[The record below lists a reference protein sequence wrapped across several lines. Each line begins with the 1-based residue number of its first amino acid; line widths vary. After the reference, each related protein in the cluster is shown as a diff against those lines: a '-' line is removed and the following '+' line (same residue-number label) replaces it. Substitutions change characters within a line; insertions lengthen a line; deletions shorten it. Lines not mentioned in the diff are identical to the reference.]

1 VGGSQFTGGRQHPP
15 PANNPRQP
23 NPPRQQPDL
32 RQKINEGRDARSVL
46 DSRRRER
53 EVAERD
59 DADCSDRF
67 PAFTARF
74 NNYKYPEGFKPIGIT
89 KYDGK
94 QAPQQWLHCYSTAI
108 EVAGGSNTTKVVYF
122 SMALEPAPLTWLES
136 LPNDSIG
143 SWDGLKKIFIDNFQG
158 AISRAGTRHDL
169 AQCKQERNE
178 LLRSYTR
185 RFFDV
190 RATIANISEEDIID
204 CFYNGLTDPGIYR
217 DFGRNRPKTVAG
229 LRDMMHDWSEQ
240 EEKMRERFPRRTDL
254 NQKCNND
261 NRADKGQR
269 DFSGSSRKRKPDNL
283 VAAVER
289 PSRGK
294 KSTTQEQFEKLL
306 QKKCPWCVN
315 SKHTA
320 IDCFQLKRTFGSP
333 GNSKKNKSTGK
344 EPEDEEQ
351 EDRSETLKFQDAS
364 KTVNVIFGGDEDF
377 CSKREQKLLLREIL
391 SVEPAVPR
399 PLRWSEVPI
408 SFSCDDQWTSFSE
421 PGKFPLVLDPV
432 VAEVKLTRVFI
443 DGGSGLNL
451 IFASTLKKMGLDLT
465 NKLTPSKAHF
475 YGIVPGNAAHPLG
488 TVVLPVTF
496 GTRENYRTE
505 FIKFEVAN
513 FKSSYH
519 AILGRPALAKFMAV
533 PHYVY
538 LFLKMPGRSGVLT
551 LRGDLKKSYD
561 CNQEAIQYAS
571 TSRMPDASAEV
582 LAAAQQL
589 SQAELDIPTKKV
601 SQSGVK
607 STGELPLKTIQLQ
620 EGDSSK
626 IAIINAGLG
635 DK

>member
-1 VGGSQFTGGRQHPP
+1 
-15 PANNPRQP
+15 
-23 NPPRQQPDL
+23 
-32 RQKINEGRDARSVL
+32 
-46 DSRRRER
+46 
-53 EVAERD
+53 
-59 DADCSDRF
+59 
-67 PAFTARF
+67 
-74 NNYKYPEGFKPIGIT
+74 
-89 KYDGK
+89 
-94 QAPQQWLHCYSTAI
+94 
-108 EVAGGSNTTKVVYF
+108 
-122 SMALEPAPLTWLES
+122 
-136 LPNDSIG
+136 
-143 SWDGLKKIFIDNFQG
+143 
-158 AISRAGTRHDL
+158 
-169 AQCKQERNE
+169 
-178 LLRSYTR
+178 
-185 RFFDV
+185 V

-254 NQKCNND
+254 NQKRNND

-269 DFSGSSRKRKPDNL
+269 DFSGSSRKRKPDDL
-283 VAAVER
+283 VAAVDR

-315 SKHTA
+315 SKHAA
-320 IDCFQLKRTFGSP
+320 IDCFQLKRAFGSP
-333 GNSKKNKSTGK
+333 GNGKKNKSTGK

-351 EDRSETLKFQDAS
+351 EDKSETPKFQDAS

-408 SFSCDDQWTSFSE
+408 SFSRDDQWTSFSE

-432 VAEVKLTRVFI
+432 VAEVKLTRVLI

-465 NKLTPSKAHF
+465 NKLTPSKAPF

-505 FIKFEVAN
+505 FIKFEVAS
-513 FKSSYH
+513 FESSYH

-538 LFLKMPGRSGVLT
+538 LLLKMPGRNGVLT

-571 TSRMPDASAEV
+571 TSRVPDASTEV
-582 LAAAQQL
+582 LAATQQL
-589 SQAELDIPTKKV
+589 SQAELDIPTKKA

-607 STGELPLKTIQLQ
+607 STGEVALKTIQLQ

-626 IAIINAGLG
+626 TAIIGAGLG